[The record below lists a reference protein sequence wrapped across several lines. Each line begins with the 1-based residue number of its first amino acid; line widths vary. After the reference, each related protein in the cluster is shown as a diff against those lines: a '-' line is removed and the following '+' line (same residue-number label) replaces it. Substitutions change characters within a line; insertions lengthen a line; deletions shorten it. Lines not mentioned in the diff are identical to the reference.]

1 MMNRLIVSG
10 VVALLLGAP
19 AAQAVGDPVAGKQK
33 AQACFACHGENGIA
47 TQPIYPHIGGQYA
60 DYMLHALKGYKSGE
74 RKNAIMQG
82 MVAPLS
88 EQDMADISA
97 YYAGLEGVLKE
108 GTLHP

>member
-1 MMNRLIVSG
+1 MNKLIVSG
-10 VVALLLGAP
+10 LAGLML
-19 AAQAVGDPVAGKQK
+19 AAQAAHAVGDAVAGKQK
-33 AQACFACHGENGIA
+33 AQACFACHGENGVSQ
-47 TQPIYPHIGGQYA
+47 QPIYPHLGGQYA

-88 EQDMADISA
+88 EQDMVDISA
-97 YYAGLEGVLKE
+97 YFASLDGVLKE